1 MSTITKLL
9 FTVVISLSVIFGQR
23 VEKIGVNERLSL
35 DESKIIEFTKSVSLD
50 WEKKVSPDLR
60 IIVNKA
66 INERSFQSFNEESF
80 IKRHKNIPLIK
91 TVEDNITIPV
101 FIKTTDLYKIDFL
114 ISETGGSIQSNIGN
128 IITAELDIFSI
139 PELALFDEVEYIEAS
154 SISYPLLDV
163 SRTEIKANQV
173 HSGNGLSQSYQGDGV
188 IVGVV
193 DSGIDW
199 EHPDFYNSQGSRIQY
214 LWDMSGSS
222 NPPSG
227 YNYGREYTKAQIDA
241 GQCFQIDGDDGGGH
255 GTHVASTA
263 AGNGGANTTYTG
275 IAPKSDIIFVKGFRD
290 GPGFYDTDVIN
301 GCNYIFTK
309 AQAAGKPAV
318 INLSLGGHFGPHDGT
333 SLYEQSL
340 SALTGQGKII
350 VAAAGNEG
358 NDFIHLS
365 YATSGSSIN
374 EANQTYWVIPS
385 DRSMS
390 VVDMWYN
397 SGSISVG
404 IAAYDKSLNF
414 IGATSPISPGN
425 KVEDLSFTVNG
436 TTYAIVTIDATTTS
450 DPNNGSRRVV
460 FLIEDGN
467 GLYDLGAVYWSL
479 YTFGSGTF
487 DAWIATGGYFTTDN
501 YPVNGIYPGDNNRS
515 IGMPSTAQKLI
526 CVGSYVTKTQWVD
539 IDGVTRIQ
547 GGSPTL
553 NAISSFS
560 SIGPSRDGRLKP
572 DITAPGEVIVAAF
585 SNDLTIGSGGT
596 PRSNIILGGKHQKM
610 QGTSMATPHV
620 TGVVALMLQRNSTLD
635 YNQVFSTLTSTARRD
650 SYTGSSSNN
659 TYGYGKI
666 DALASVQN
674 TTGGG
679 GGGTQ
684 VTLLQEGFDG
694 QFPPSGWQRTITN
707 TNNTWLQGNV
717 TNHNFNTID
726 PASTAS
732 ALCPWVAENQ
742 NEWLITPSLSLG
754 TNSSVEFYAGYS
766 TDWLSAATISLLIST
781 DGVNYT
787 QLWTAENDGQ
797 PWGWRNRSIDL
808 SAYNNQSVKLAW
820 RYLGNDGDY
829 VGVDGVRVTTTQGA
843 TDVKYPDDEIPKVFS
858 LYQNYPNPF
867 NPSTTIEY
875 DVPTQTLL
883 KLIVYDVLGR
893 KVKTLVSEIKEAG
906 KYRSIWDGTNDFGN
920 RLSSGIYIIRLETD
934 KILSSMKVMM
944 LK

>member
-1 MSTITKLL
+1 MKTTIKLL
-9 FTVVISLSVIFGQR
+9 LAAVISSTVIFGQPA
-23 VEKIGVNERLSL
+23 EKIGINQRIDV
-35 DESKIIEFTKSVSLD
+35 DESNKINFTSRESFD

-60 IIVNKA
+60 RIVNKA
-66 INERSFQSFNEESF
+66 VKEKSIQSFNEEEF
-80 IKRHKNIPLIK
+80 INRNKNIPLIQ
-91 TVEDNITIPV
+91 TVDNDIIIPV
-101 FIKTTDLYKIDFL
+101 FIKTNNSFDTELRVNQ
-114 ISETGGSIQSNIGN
+114 TGGSIQTHIGN
-128 IITAELDIFSI
+128 ILTGELNIFSV
-139 PELALFDEVEYIEAS
+139 PEIALLDEVEYIEAS

-173 HSGNGLSQSYQGDGV
+173 HSGTGLSQPYQGDGV

-199 EHPDFYNSQGSRIQY
+199 KHDDFYNSQGSRIQY

-222 NPPSG
+222 NPPQG
-227 YNYGREYTKAQIDA
+227 YNYGREYTKAHIDA
-241 GQCFQIDGDDGGGH
+241 NQCYEVDGNDGGGH
-255 GTHVASTA
+255 GTHVTSTA
-263 AGNGGANTTYTG
+263 AGNGGASTTYTG

-290 GPGFYDTDVIN
+290 GPGFSDTDVIN

-340 SALTGQGKII
+340 SALTGPGKII

-358 NDFIHLS
+358 NDFIHLG
-365 YATSGSSIN
+365 YTTSGSSIN
-374 EANQTYWVIPS
+374 EANQTYWIVPS
-385 DRSMS
+385 NESIS
-390 VVDMWYN
+390 AVDMWYN

-414 IGATSPISPGN
+414 IGATSPIIPGS

-450 DPNNGSRRVV
+450 DPNNGARRAV

-479 YTFGSGTF
+479 YTFGTGTF

-501 YPVNGIYPGDNNRS
+501 YPANGIYPGDNNRS
-515 IGMPSTAQKLI
+515 IGIPSTAQKLI

-572 DITAPGEVIVAAF
+572 DISAPGEVIVAAF
-585 SNDLTIGSGGT
+585 SSDLTIGSGGT

-620 TGVVALMLQRNSTLD
+620 TGVVALMLQRNNTLD
-635 YNQVFSTLTSTARRD
+635 YNQVYTTLTSTARRD

-659 TYGYGKI
+659 TYGFGKV

-694 QFPPSGWQRTITN
+694 QFPPAGWQRSITN
-707 TNNTWLQGNV
+707 SNNTWLQGNLQDL
-717 TNHNFNTID
+717 NFNTID
-726 PASTAS
+726 PASVAS

-754 TNSSVEFYAGYS
+754 TNSIVEFYVGYS
-766 TDWLSAATISLLIST
+766 TDWLAAATISLLIST

-787 QLWTAENDGQ
+787 QIWTAENDGQ
-797 PWGWRNRSIDL
+797 PWGWRSRSIDL
-808 SAYNNQSVKLAW
+808 SAFNNQSVKLAW

-829 VGVDGVRVTTTQGA
+829 VGVDGVHVITTQGS
-843 TDVKYPDDEIPKVFS
+843 TDVKNPGEEIPTVFS

-867 NPSTTIEY
+867 NPATTIEY
-875 DVPTQTLL
+875 DVPKQTMIN
-883 KLIVYDVLGR
+883 LIVYDILGQ
-893 KVKTLVSEIKEAG
+893 KVKTLERGIKTIG
-906 KYRSIWDGTNDFGN
+906 RHRTSWDGTNDFGN